1 MRTYVRMGPRPFRP
15 AEELDGAIQRGD
27 LEFAITLA
35 LEISSESHRPIDLD
49 TALRFLPL
57 VASQR
62 VEEYDPWAL
71 RWLAR
76 WISETRGATIEQA
89 VEVTG
94 SLADLPSEP
103 AALATIRKA
112 VRAPPP

>member
-1 MRTYVRMGPRPFRP
+1 MGPRPFRP

-35 LEISSESHRPIDLD
+35 LEMSSEWHRPIDLG

-57 VASQR
+57 VAAQR
-62 VEEYDPWAL
+62 LEEYDSWAL

-76 WISETRGATIEQA
+76 WISETGGATVEQA
-89 VEVTG
+89 AEVAA

-103 AALATIRKA
+103 GALTAIQQA
-112 VRAPPP
+112 V